1 MKYVRVERMGKVR
14 WGVLDG
20 EVVHT
25 RSAGGCWTARWST
38 H

>member
-20 EVVHT
+20 EVVHPEI
-25 RSAGGCWTARWST
+25 SPLRWG
-38 H
+38 HGVL